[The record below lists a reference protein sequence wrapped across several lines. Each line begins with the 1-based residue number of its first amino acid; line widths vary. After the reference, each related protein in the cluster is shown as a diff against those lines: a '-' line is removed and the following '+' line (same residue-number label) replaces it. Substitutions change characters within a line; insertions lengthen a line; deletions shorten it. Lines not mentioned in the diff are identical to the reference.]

1 MLSLLTLALY
11 EWHNPDKKGGGN
23 TVVEG
28 VSEKDLVIPYEE
40 RRGRK
45 KKNTTELHYSTEVE
59 IPRRKYKRKKDPSY
73 KPENWEGPGLLKIPS
88 QVPLILN

>member
-1 MLSLLTLALY
+1 LLSLPTFALY
-11 EWHNPDKKGGGN
+11 EQHNPDKKGGAN

-40 RRGRK
+40 RRGKK
-45 KKNTTELHYSTEVE
+45 KKNTTEPHYSTVVE
-59 IPRRKYKRKKDPSY
+59 YPRRKYKRKKDPSY
-73 KPENWEGPGLLKIPS
+73 KPENWEGLGLLKIAS